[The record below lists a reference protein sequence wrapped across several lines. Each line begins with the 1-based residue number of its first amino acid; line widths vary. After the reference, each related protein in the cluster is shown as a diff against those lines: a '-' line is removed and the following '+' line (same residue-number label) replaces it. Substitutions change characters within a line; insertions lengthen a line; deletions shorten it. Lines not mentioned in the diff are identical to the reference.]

1 MIAGA
6 IATLVA
12 CSDEDS
18 LDTDPKPLD
27 MTTNFIPAD
36 NDNSE
41 EAQMRRDFYNRNG
54 CYLLFNDTLRHEYLG
69 LDFNGDSTYFTEL
82 LDIAY
87 DVGAYNNNSSSERYY
102 YQHLTNIDDKRTAI
116 EYLEA
121 NILPHIGKAIQPFS
135 WLLTNRITKYTVST
149 RATTNPYAVTGQ
161 RCIAI
166 AVYPLWS
173 IKTETQLASLNR
185 QILIIIIQK
194 IVSNNSSKFD
204 GFYLISD
211 RDYNN
216 TFDAEGITNDEN
228 TDILAQA
235 GFIVRGKSD
244 SWGTMMNGKYP
255 NRTDDLNSFARQT
268 INRTREQI
276 LTQYADYPKV
286 LQKDSIIRATL
297 TSLGYVY

>member
-1 MIAGA
+1 MMAGA
-6 IATLVA
+6 ITALAA
-12 CSDEDS
+12 CSGEDS

-41 EAQMRRDFYNRNG
+41 EAQMRREFYNRNQS
-54 CYLLFNDTLRHEYLG
+54 YLLFNDTLRHEYLG

-82 LDIAY
+82 LDIGY
-87 DVGAYNNNSSSERYY
+87 DVGANSNNSGTERYY
-102 YQHLTNIDDKRTAI
+102 YQHLSTVENKQKAVD
-116 EYLEA
+116 YLE
-121 NILPHIGKAIQPFS
+121 NYILPHIGNSIQPFS
-135 WLLTNRITKYTVST
+135 WLLTDKITKYTVST
-149 RATTNPYAVTGQ
+149 RATTNPYAVSGQ
-161 RCIAI
+161 RCIAV
-166 AVYPLWS
+166 AVFPLWS
-173 IKTETQLASLNR
+173 IKNENQLASFTR

-194 IVSNNSSKFD
+194 IVTNNSSKFD
-204 GFYLISD
+204 DFYLISD

-216 TFDAEGITNDEN
+216 TFNAEGITNEEN
-228 TDILAQA
+228 TDLLAQA